1 MRKRVRLSES
11 DLNRIIKGQV
21 KKTINE
27 ISYGTVDDAKSINH
41 NLFWGL
47 QNGSREIE
55 YVDGF
60 DNFYRKLEDLES
72 ALEEFTT
79 NLPKDSANPNIIK
92 INSLVSKLYSNL
104 AAVRTCSDEINNIF
118 IRKEKQRDNF
128 DDAIRNYDDAHYSE
142 DDDLS
147 WDDYRKG
154 EINNI

>member
-27 ISYGTVDDAKSINH
+27 ISYGTVDDANSINF
-41 NLFWGL
+41 NTFWKL

-72 ALEEFTT
+72 ALEEFAP

-92 INSLVSKLYSNL
+92 INSLVSKLYSHL

-147 WDDYRKG
+147 WDDYRNG

>member
-27 ISYGTVDDAKSINH
+27 ISYGTVDDANSINF
-41 NLFWGL
+41 NTFWKL

-55 YVDGF
+55 YADGF

-72 ALEEFTT
+72 ALEEFAP
-79 NLPKDSANPNIIK
+79 NLPKDSTNPNIIK
-92 INSLVSKLYSNL
+92 INSLVSKLYSHL

-118 IRKEKQRDNF
+118 IRKENQRNNF
-128 DDAIRNYDDAHYSE
+128 DNAISNYDKAHE
-142 DDDLS
+142 NDDMS
-147 WDDYRKG
+147 WDEYKNG